1 MSTRPEGFVDE
12 RVVLEFYL
20 DLLDRQKVQFLCA
33 LDAETKEI
41 QGLIRNLMHERT
53 NAHRRVQ
60 VARKLW
66 KRLFELS
73 MSYIDADRTGY
84 DELFRYFDEYV
95 DFEEI
100 VFASDSDY
108 RDHTLHSL
116 WVYFLEEYLTK
127 NRAFQGLTSH
137 FEDSQ
142 RDQRTMLDT
151 LKQFGDL
158 PALTELTAVES
169 QVDGAMEYEDSICC
183 VAALTHDLGY
193 PLTKIAKIGSRI
205 DRILPFFSIV
215 PMPSFTVEFGSVQ
228 QEYQAALIDLLSTDL
243 DYRPNHSVDD
253 IEEATLEKVFR
264 IDPDSRVVEGLQANA
279 KEVLEKLDADQLNT
293 MKRALD
299 LTPCLIHD
307 TGRRLRYS
315 HDLESRRQHGFMG
328 ALLLSSTLAAFRNP
342 GLSYVDE
349 THITWEQV
357 DFPTFSAKQAI
368 LMAIADH
375 DSSGYRLDDM
385 DDASAFLAL
394 TDDLEEFSRTCRG
407 HRNRQFIENICKTR
421 IWMDGKT
428 LCAEFLFPQIEASDL
443 DPEEVF
449 RAKCQRVLRLFGA
462 LGPTNGLRL
471 QICVVDELKKR
482 KRREYRLEAGEGSLQ
497 ITVCGIVQNS
507 RTYLR
512 TVETP

>member
-142 RDQRTMLDT
+142 RDQRTMLD
-151 LKQFGDL
+151 
-158 PALTELTAVES
+158 
-169 QVDGAMEYEDSICC
+169 
-183 VAALTHDLGY
+183 
-193 PLTKIAKIGSRI
+193 
-205 DRILPFFSIV
+205 
-215 PMPSFTVEFGSVQ
+215 
-228 QEYQAALIDLLSTDL
+228 
-243 DYRPNHSVDD
+243 
-253 IEEATLEKVFR
+253 
-264 IDPDSRVVEGLQANA
+264 
-279 KEVLEKLDADQLNT
+279 
-293 MKRALD
+293 
-299 LTPCLIHD
+299 
-307 TGRRLRYS
+307 
-315 HDLESRRQHGFMG
+315 
-328 ALLLSSTLAAFRNP
+328 
-342 GLSYVDE
+342 
-349 THITWEQV
+349 
-357 DFPTFSAKQAI
+357 
-368 LMAIADH
+368 
-375 DSSGYRLDDM
+375 
-385 DDASAFLAL
+385 
-394 TDDLEEFSRTCRG
+394 
-407 HRNRQFIENICKTR
+407 
-421 IWMDGKT
+421 
-428 LCAEFLFPQIEASDL
+428 
-443 DPEEVF
+443 
-449 RAKCQRVLRLFGA
+449 
-462 LGPTNGLRL
+462 
-471 QICVVDELKKR
+471 
-482 KRREYRLEAGEGSLQ
+482 
-497 ITVCGIVQNS
+497 
-507 RTYLR
+507 
-512 TVETP
+512 